1 MKKTYI
7 SPTVRA
13 IQLSFEGMI
22 ADSVI
27 SGIQVDPENV
37 KMGGEGG
44 DYLSNRRNSIWGDE
58 D

>member
-22 ADSVI
+22 ADSVN
-27 SGIQVDPENV
+27 SGLKTAPEDV

-44 DYLSNRRNSIWGDE
+44 DYLSNRRQSIWGE